1 MRRLGVDS
9 YENSLRR
16 ACYSKHSSP
25 HKSLSFDGFRTSLK
39 RLQIFHFTH
48 IGYIQRNFNFLII
61 FSGYN
66 LFFMINRGLWN
77 LKNGFSNW
85 LFAFK
90 RIVYF
95 TLFTFQWA
103 FPLAI
108 LICIY
113 YFFLIKIQKWNHSWI
128 RIIKNNVLFR
138 QYYRS

>member
-1 MRRLGVDS
+1 MRGLGVGPIHN
-9 YENSLRR
+9 YLNSLRR

-61 FSGYN
+61 FSEYN

-77 LKNGFSNW
+77 RKHLFSNW

-90 RIVYF
+90 RILPFLHFNEIFLYLYSSN
-95 TLFTFQWA
+95 TNLYLLFISYKNTEKKTF
-103 FPLAI
+103 LNS
-108 LICIY
+108 Y
-113 YFFLIKIQKWNHSWI
+113 H
-128 RIIKNNVLFR
+128 
-138 QYYRS
+138 